1 MSRSAFMALLPHFH
15 NPWVLA
21 LLAFV
26 PLLAWRGLR
35 REDKLRA
42 SIRFP
47 GAETLRDL
55 KGGWAQRLR
64 RLPLALRLCALTL
77 MIVAL
82 ARPQSGES
90 FEEVESLGLDI
101 ALVLDVSTSMKSMD
115 FRPNRLEAAKRVMET
130 FVRARKHDRISLV
143 VFAGRSYTQCPPTL
157 DHDVLIELLRQVKFG
172 RVEDGTAIGTGIL
185 NAANRLRGTG
195 SKGKVMILLTDGVN
209 NAGEVTPAT
218 AARAAQAL
226 GIRIYAVG
234 VGREGENPVEVDD
247 PVYGPRVVMART
259 EIDEAGLREIAAIT
273 GGRYY
278 RAQDSKALASIY
290 DQIDRLEKVEI
301 KASRY
306 TRYRELFPALAAAA
320 LVLLL
325 AEIALSRTRLRRA
338 P

>member
-1 MSRSAFMALLPHFH
+1 MTWPPFLPHFH

-21 LLAFV
+21 LLALV
-26 PLLAWRGLR
+26 PLLAWHGLR
-35 REDKLRA
+35 REDKRRA
-42 SIRFP
+42 AIRFP
-47 GAETLRDL
+47 GAEGLRDL

-64 RLPLALRLCALTL
+64 RLPMILRLAALTL
-77 MIVAL
+77 MIIAL

-115 FRPNRLEAAKRVMET
+115 FRPNRLEAAKRVMEA
-130 FVRARKHDRISLV
+130 FIRARPHDRISLV

-157 DHDVLIELLRQVKFG
+157 DHDVLAGLLRQVDFG
-172 RVEDGTAIGTGIL
+172 RVEDGTAVGTGIL

-209 NAGEVTPAT
+209 NAGEVTPST
-218 AARAAQAL
+218 AARAAKAL
-226 GIRIYAVG
+226 GIRIYTVG
-234 VGREGENPVEVDD
+234 VGREGDNPVEIDD
-247 PVYGPRVVMART
+247 PVYGPRVVLART
-259 EIDEAGLREIAAIT
+259 EIDEAGLREIAALT

-278 RAQDSKALASIY
+278 RAQDSKTLESIY
-290 DQIDRLEKVEI
+290 RDIDRLEKVEI

-306 TRYRELFPALAAAA
+306 TRYRELFAPLAITA

-325 AEIALSRTRLRRA
+325 AEILLGRTRFRRA